1 MGNLLTVG
9 ASMFSFFK
17 TRSDR
22 DEVLPGTALPMQ
34 PPSASTVCAE
44 TTTRGEPFES
54 LTSLAKINGI
64 IVVQHHARVAV
75 VGALLISVL
84 EHLPTAMRAG
94 IAGSLREQI
103 EEVLSLGDDR
113 VMPEHFRSTLLTD
126 VNRYLN
132 VLR

>member
-1 MGNLLTVG
+1 
-9 ASMFSFFK
+9 MFSFFK

-22 DEVLPGTALPMQ
+22 DEVLPGTASPMQPTQ
-34 PPSASTVCAE
+34 PPSASTACAE
-44 TTTRGEPFES
+44 TTTRGEPLES

-103 EEVLSLGDDR
+103 EDVLSLGDDR

>member
-1 MGNLLTVG
+1 
-9 ASMFSFFK
+9 MFSFFK

-22 DEVLPGTALPMQ
+22 DEVLPGTASPMQ
-34 PPSASTVCAE
+34 PTQPPHPPSAPTACAE

-54 LTSLAKINGI
+54 LASLAKINGI
-64 IVVQHHARVAV
+64 IVIQHQARVAV

-94 IAGSLREQI
+94 IAGSFREQI
-103 EEVLSLGDDR
+103 EDVLSLGDDR
-113 VMPEHFRSTLLTD
+113 VMPEYFRSTLLTD